1 MKAEEDDDDD
11 DDDDQVCESGD
22 RDCICV
28 DYENEDGDDEEYCC
42 SVRMA
47 YTLFYDFSLNYIG
60 WSIRLYTTF

>member
-1 MKAEEDDDDD
+1 MKAEEDDDDDDD

-47 YTLFYDFSLNYIG
+47 YTLFYYFSLN
-60 WSIRLYTTF
+60 